1 MMIERAAA
9 WLESAGVK
17 VPRKPDGSVD
27 ATIEIAPSFALDK
40 ADVAAK
46 RDRIPP
52 SSRETGVSRMIANCG
67 LRIWTARLK
76 RTEMPVTL

>member
-1 MMIERAAA
+1 MT
-9 WLESAGVK
+9 

-46 RDRIPP
+46 RNQIPTINP
-52 SSRETGVSRMIANCG
+52 GDQVYLE
-67 LRIWTARLK
+67 
-76 RTEMPVTL
+76 